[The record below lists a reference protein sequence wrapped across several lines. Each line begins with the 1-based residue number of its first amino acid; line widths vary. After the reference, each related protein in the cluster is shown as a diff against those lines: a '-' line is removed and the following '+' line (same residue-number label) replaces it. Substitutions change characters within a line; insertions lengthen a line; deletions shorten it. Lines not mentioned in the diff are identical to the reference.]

1 MSGEGFTWGTEDR
14 CDGACSPDGR
24 IAGSYLHGMFSNDA
38 FRAHWLAQFGVA
50 HMGSYETTVDTT
62 LDALADHI
70 SLHVDL
76 DRFFAQAECPTLRP
90 VKNCGFLANTL

>member
-1 MSGEGFTWGTEDR
+1 
-14 CDGACSPDGR
+14 
-24 IAGSYLHGMFSNDA
+24 MFSNDA

-50 HMGSYETTVDTT
+50 YMGSYETTVDTT

-76 DRFFAQAECPTLRP
+76 DRFFALAE
-90 VKNCGFLANTL
+90 